1 MQPTEFRCRERL
13 RVRWSEVDLQKIV
26 FNAHYLTYVDTAM
39 AAYWRRLAVPYEA
52 TMAALD
58 GDVFLKTTTLT
69 YHGPAEYDD
78 VLDVGMRCA
87 KTGRSSMQF
96 EAAIWRGGELLTEAQ
111 LVYVYAH
118 PKTKVS
124 TAIPEKLVTLFQDFE
139 AGKPVTQLT
148 LGDWTQQSPLA
159 SAVRTAAF
167 VEEQGIARED
177 EWDAMDAHCTHAVV
191 TNRFDQP
198 LATGR
203 LLPAVEGVGTI
214 GRMAVVRAV
223 RGSELGQQVLE
234 ALCDAAAKR
243 GDHRVTLH
251 AQRSAEAFYA
261 RQGFQVVGEPYEE
274 VGIPHVT
281 MVRDV
286 VR

>member
-39 AAYWRRLAVPYEA
+39 AAYWRHLAVPYEA
-52 TMAALD
+52 TMSALG

-69 YHGPAEYDD
+69 YHGPAQYDD
-78 VLDVGMRCA
+78 VLDIGMRCA

-118 PKTKVS
+118 PTTKVS
-124 TAIPEKLVTLFQDFE
+124 TAIPEKLMSLLRDFE
-139 AGKPVTQLT
+139 AGQGVTKLT
-148 LGDWTQQSPLA
+148 LGSWDNLSPLA
-159 SAVRTAAF
+159 SAVRTEVF
-167 VEEQGIARED
+167 VEEQGIAKED
-177 EWDAMDAHCTHAVV
+177 EWDAMDAQCTHAVV
-191 TNRFDQP
+191 TNRFEQP

-203 LLPAVEGVGTI
+203 LLPAVDGVGTI
-214 GRMAVVRAV
+214 GRMAVVRGL
-223 RGSELGQQVLE
+223 RGSDLGRQVLQ

-243 GDHRVTLH
+243 GDRRVALH

-261 RQGFQVVGEPYEE
+261 RHDFQVVGEPYEE

-286 VR
+286 SP